1 MFGQNQQQPDPSA
14 LIGLGIAF
22 FFGALAYGIAKISGP
37 IFPIMLCGIYVSSI
51 ATSKELPLKIGL
63 GISAIELLLTP
74 FVGWQNFWSYNL
86 ILGLVLAVIPER
98 LVSGVVRGSQLQ
110 TPIQLQKQLRH
121 KEQLMQRKQQTPPPI
136 LPKLEIADIQLPD
149 DLAPLSFMFLGSP
162 GSGKT
167 QAILKMLSIMRERPD
182 YRVICLDRSGEI
194 LEKFADHNTLIYNP
208 RDKRTVHW
216 SHRSEGIDFE
226 TIAAGLIPPN
236 PDAKDPFWNEA
247 AKGLLSD
254 LYAQTYDN
262 AEVWE
267 MIAKRP
273 LQDLKDLLTG
283 TLSATYLEAE
293 NTAAG
298 IKSSAINYLRF
309 YKVLADN
316 QAKADFSWSRWGRED
331 DKRWIFLPIFENEAE
346 LFKPLYTMAFSLMLR
361 GLLSNENHHIKTV
374 ICIDE
379 LSALGKLV
387 GLERLLAEGRK
398 FSGIGMLGT
407 QLTGQIANIYG
418 EYGMQTILQ
427 GCCTKLILNCRDYST
442 AELCS
447 KLIGGQERLE
457 TTQGKSS
464 NGWFSETRSVNQQI
478 RETFAVLPSELQAL
492 PPLEGYLLIADG
504 TKPAKVRVTPT
515 DYPLKASRFID
526 AAI

>member
-1 MFGQNQQQPDPSA
+1 MFHQNHQPDPSA
-14 LIGLGIAF
+14 MIGLGIAF
-22 FFGALAYGIAKISGP
+22 FFGAIAYGTAKFTGP
-37 IFPIMLCGIYVSSI
+37 VFPMMLCCIYILSG
-51 ATSKELPLKIGL
+51 ATSKELALKIGL
-63 GISAIELLLTP
+63 AITLLELLLTP
-74 FVGWQNFWSYNL
+74 IIGWQNFWSYNL
-86 ILGLVLAVIPER
+86 ILGFVIAIIPER
-98 LVSGVVRGSQLQ
+98 LVTGVVRGSQLQ
-110 TPIQLQKQLRH
+110 TPQQLQKQLRH
-121 KEQLMQRKQQTPPPI
+121 KEQSLIKKQQT
-136 LPKLEIADIQLPD
+136 LPQTLPRLEIADIQLPD

-167 QAILKMLSIMRERPD
+167 QAILKMLSIMRSRPD

-194 LEKFADHNTLIYNP
+194 LEKFGDDNTLIYNP
-208 RDKRTVHW
+208 RDSRTIHW
-216 SHRSEGIDFE
+216 SHRSEGIEFE
-226 TIAAGLIPPN
+226 TIAAGLIPPS
-236 PDAKDPFWNEA
+236 PEGKDPFWNEA

-254 LYAQTYDN
+254 LYAKTSTN
-262 AEVWE
+262 AEVWQ
-267 MIAKRP
+267 MIA
-273 LQDLKDLLTG
+273 LKPIQELKNLLTG

-309 YKVLADN
+309 YKVLADH
-316 QAKADFSWSRWGRED
+316 QTTADFSWSRWGRED
-331 DKRWIFLPIFENEAE
+331 DNRWIFLPIFENEAE

-447 KLIGGQERLE
+447 KLIGSQERLE
-457 TTQGKSS
+457 TTQGRSGNS
-464 NGWFSETRSVNQQI
+464 WFSETRSVNQHI
-478 RETFAVLPSELQAL
+478 RETSAVLPSELQGL

-504 TKPAKVRVTPT
+504 TKPAKVKVTPT
-515 DYPLKASRFID
+515 AYPLKASRFVD